1 MQEDLLALD
10 DEIWNRINTMQTSID
25 RIQSNIDANQSTDT
39 LTETATETSTQI
51 SRWIYVVAAILWLVI
66 ILVLDLELGP
76 VSLIILA
83 IPFIVF
89 AINWYLVPKEET
101 PDFAP
106 VCNSDLIA
114 FAVLITAIMLN
125 WNSSIITDK
134 SKFFKPI
141 VAAFI
146 LMMLSLVD
154 FWLDVRY
161 ARILKYTT
169 GALQTMAVALITY
182 SLYSY
187 YETSTSL

>member
-1 MQEDLLALD
+1 MEEEDLLALD
-10 DEIWNRINTMQTSID
+10 SEQLSKKTNN
-25 RIQSNIDANQSTDT
+25 
-39 LTETATETSTQI
+39 STQI

-66 ILVLDLELGP
+66 ILILDLEIGP
-76 VSLIILA
+76 VSLVILA

-89 AINWYLVPKEET
+89 AINWYLIPTDAT
-101 PDFAP
+101 PDLTP
-106 VCNSDLIA
+106 LCNSDLIA

-125 WNSSIITDK
+125 WNSSMVTDK
-134 SKFFKPI
+134 SRFFKPI

-154 FWLDVRY
+154 FWLDTSY

-182 SLYSY
+182 SLYAY
-187 YETSTSL
+187 YESSTSS